1 MSKKTRD
8 FKIYL
13 TMELIFQ
20 VTETIGWIDNQ
31 SSSDKKKKKE
41 NLDNLDDKTEISLQ
55 GTQILFL
62 FLLVCLLEDS

>member
-8 FKIYL
+8 FKTYL

-20 VTETIGWIDNQ
+20 VTETVDWIDNQ
-31 SSSDKKKKKE
+31 SSSDKKKKE

>member
-8 FKIYL
+8 FKTYL

-20 VTETIGWIDNQ
+20 VTETVDWIDNQ
-31 SSSDKKKKKE
+31 RSSDKKKKE

>member
-8 FKIYL
+8 FKTYL

-20 VTETIGWIDNQ
+20 VTETVGWIDNQ
-31 SSSDKKKKKE
+31 SSSDKKKKE